1 LNADYLNASAT
12 LAKGL
17 MLFNLLQNLN
27 PLIAS
32 PLDQFGTDT
41 DTTGVI
47 ENSVTDLFITSST
60 LSDIISFIGI
70 SDVDNF
76 GN

>member
-1 LNADYLNASAT
+1 
-12 LAKGL
+12 

-47 ENSVTDLFITSST
+47 ENAIVDLFITSST